1 MDNDVARRRKDAGLT
16 QQQLAEAVSVSRQS
30 IISIER
36 GRFDPTL
43 KVAFRIAQVLG
54 CAIEDAF
61 APPPDQRTNPD
72 ALRS

>member
-1 MDNDVARRRKDAGLT
+1 MDNDVARRRKEAGLT

-61 APPPDQRTNPD
+61 APAT
-72 ALRS
+72 RSADEP